1 MKKEAYEIITEK
13 LIDELGKGDDTM
25 ATFIFTGNKSNA
37 ELTAKIVKGIIG
49 DDDFYA
55 PISITQYEFNNA
67 YPLEQWRLTVP
78 NYPQDDLAHIADN
91 VVLQSYIKKEEG

>member
-1 MKKEAYEIITEK
+1 
-13 LIDELGKGDDTM
+13 M